1 MLCSYI
7 ACIHTLVNGK
17 HVESSYILPLYKL
30 TSSDFKVTFHYSDK
44 DEIQCL
50 EFKKEHI
57 RKFVE
62 YREGEFCKFLGL
74 YIVKTIREALKII
87 IKLSPNKPSNLT
99 LLTLWPILSK
109 VKKTMVT
116 KQGLP

>member
-1 MLCSYI
+1 MTLIFEQKMLSSYI

-17 HVESSYILPLYKL
+17 NVESSYILPLYKL
-30 TSSDFKVTFHYSDK
+30 ISSDFKVTFHYSDA
-44 DEIQCL
+44 DEMQCL

-87 IKLSPNKPSNLT
+87 IELTPTVQWGPNERSLI
-99 LLTLWPILSK
+99 WR
-109 VKKTMVT
+109 
-116 KQGLP
+116 GLF